1 MHEHK
6 DDKAWNRNR
15 LRQGQWFAIAAA
27 ACFVQARCEHGL
39 TSSFE
44 SAEDPSNKNTKVIF
58 KYQLNIL

>member
-6 DDKAWNRNR
+6 DDKALNRNR

-27 ACFVQARCEHGL
+27 ACFVQARCQHGL

-44 SAEDPSNKNTKVIF
+44 SAKDPSIKILKL
-58 KYQLNIL
+58 YLNIN

>member
-27 ACFVQARCEHGL
+27 ACFVQARCQHGL

-44 SAEDPSNKNTKVIF
+44 SAEDPSIK
-58 KYQLNIL
+58 KY